1 MQPRRTSTRLV
12 LTAAALGVRAASTA
26 LPADA
31 LRLASSLYMLSSP
44 PQLVALVT
52 GGGAQL
58 APWLLATP
66 GASNSILEFSVPYAK
81 ASLAAVLGHDPPQ
94 SVNAAVAE
102 SMAERAYERS
112 VALGGGERSVG
123 LGCTAALRSEPMR
136 RGEHRCY
143 IAVRSAAGGVMLA
156 RRTHHLLRERA
167 CPLARHWL
175 SGSRRRLTPSREPP
189 QACTASLSPLLRARG
204 VARRAPGRAARRAAG
219 EPHGEQRGTLDDS
232 AHLRAPGGRRGRRAG
247 GPRHPRARVRRQ
259 PSAAS
264 GRRSV
269 LETGSGRPRS
279 DTSDTA
285 MARPRP
291 G

>member
-1 MQPRRTSTRLV
+1 MSGR
-12 LTAAALGVRAASTA
+12 
-26 LPADA
+26 
-31 LRLASSLYMLSSP
+31 
-44 PQLVALVT
+44 
-52 GGGAQL
+52 
-58 APWLLATP
+58 W
-66 GASNSILEFSVPYAK
+66 
-81 ASLAAVLGHDPPQ
+81 
-94 SVNAAVAE
+94 
-102 SMAERAYERS
+102 
-112 VALGGGERSVG
+112 
-123 LGCTAALRSEPMR
+123 
-136 RGEHRCY
+136 
-143 IAVRSAAGGVMLA
+143 RSAAASARSGLVAPPRSAPSRCGVGSTAATSPCA
-156 RRTHHLLRERA
+156 RLQVCHAGPAHTPPSPGARA

-219 EPHGEQRGTLDDS
+219 EPYRERRGTLDDS
-232 AHLRAPGGRRGRRAG
+232 AHLRAPGGRRGGRAG
-247 GPRHPRARVRRQ
+247 GPRHPRARVRRR

-269 LETGSGRPRS
+269 LEAGSGRPRS